1 MEKSNEKVKI
11 ISTVKHKVF
20 VNIPEL
26 RFSRTWMS
34 AGAVVSVDRSLL
46 EDMMYDIGFKNMIN
60 MGMLYIEDMEVKKEL
75 GIEPE
80 DATEPVNVIVLSDR
94 DKNYYLTELSFVGFK
109 DKVSKL
115 GRTQL
120 DELCDYAIEHRL
132 LNVQKCKVLKEACG
146 RDVINAVRLSEL
158 NEEE

>member
-34 AGAVVSVDRSLL
+34 AGAVVSVERSLL

-80 DATEPVNVIVLSDR
+80 DATEPVNVIILSDR
-94 DKNYYLTELSFVGFK
+94 DKNYYLTELSLVGFK

-120 DELCDYAIEHRL
+120 DELCDYAIEHKL

>member
-34 AGAVVSVDRSLL
+34 AGAVVSVERSLL

-80 DATEPVNVIVLSDR
+80 DATEPVNVIILSDR
-94 DKNYYLTELSFVGFK
+94 DKNYYLTELSLVGFK

-115 GRTQL
+115 SRTQL

-146 RDVINAVRLSEL
+146 RDIINAVRLSEL